1 MKLLVTGGTGFIG
14 QHLLR
19 ALLAAGHT
27 VRALARDVASA
38 RALPGF
44 AQVQWVQA
52 DLDDPSLDVG
62 SLAEGVEQLVH
73 LAWQNLPNYQAAFH
87 YEHNLFAHYRFI
99 KAVVQ
104 AGVERVAVTGTC
116 FEYGLHDGALSE
128 SMPAQPVTAYGLAK
142 YSLLGFLQALQRQQ
156 PFTLQWW
163 RLFYLHGQGQN
174 PNSLLASLDR
184 AIDAGEH
191 QFCMSPGDQLR
202 DYLPVA
208 EAAGYLARLLAVPGD
223 HGVINCCSGRP
234 TSLRALVE
242 QRLLE
247 RGASLELVLGHYPY
261 AAHEPLAFWGNPTRL
276 RALLKEPVDG

>member
-14 QHLLR
+14 QHVLR

-27 VRALARDVASA
+27 VRAIARDPASA
-38 RALPGF
+38 RSLAGL

-52 DLDDPSLDVG
+52 DLDDPALDIPPLV
-62 SLAEGVEQLVH
+62 EGVEQLVH

-104 AGVERVAVTGTC
+104 AGVERVAVAGTC
-116 FEYGLHDGALSE
+116 FEYGQHEGALSE
-128 SMPAQPVTAYGLAK
+128 STPAQPVTAYGLAK
-142 YSLLGFLQALQRQQ
+142 SSLLGFLQALQRER
-156 PFTLQWW
+156 PFALQWW

-184 AIDAGEH
+184 AIDAGER
-191 QFCMSPGDQLR
+191 QFRMSPGDQLR
-202 DYLPVA
+202 DYLPVT
-208 EAAGYLARLLAVPGD
+208 EAAAYLARLLAVPGN
-223 HGVINCCSGRP
+223 HGVINCCSGTP
-234 TSLRALVE
+234 ISLRALVE
-242 QRLLE
+242 QRLRE
-247 RGASLELVLGHYPY
+247 RQASLELVLGHYPY